1 MYYAFA
7 NGAFYFTSSLT
18 CFSKLPFEINPDAVS
33 DFLHFLYVPAPG
45 TIYKQ
50 VKAVL
55 PGHVIS
61 FHDNKIDQ
69 FALSP
74 EADREKVYTH
84 TAATEDEYLY
94 GYETYLKKSI
104 LNACSNDQRAA
115 LFLSGGKDSSVLAIG
130 IKEAGLRNVEAIS
143 MSYGDESIDECK
155 DARVVAEHLGIP
167 FRPIKF
173 SPSTYFKHWKDFIKA
188 IGQPFG
194 DPATLPVYVTMKEL
208 NDHFDVY
215 LDGTGNDRYMGITT
229 TWQEDYAWYL
239 YRLFPGLRYI
249 PWKYLDFK
257 SSYSLDV
264 FLKAF
269 SRQREEQ
276 FVSWKGWSAEEIS
289 KLMGIQPDWRDIPL
303 YQKYR
308 SVSSSMNYK
317 TATLCEIWEPEA
329 AYRKTVQSA
338 STLGK
343 AIHFPFLD
351 KELMTFSAELP
362 SSLKHRDRTNKIILR
377 MLQKKYLPSEILVK
391 RKGVFNFP
399 KEYIL
404 GAENNDFVYQLLS
417 RDNLVKHG
425 LIEPSFANKYVE
437 DYINGNKNL
446 EDRIWSLALLHSW
459 LEEGRNEINKSLPF

>member
-1 MYYAFA
+1 
-7 NGAFYFTSSLT
+7 
-18 CFSKLPFEINPDAVS
+18 
-33 DFLHFLYVPAPG
+33 
-45 TIYKQ
+45 
-50 VKAVL
+50 
-55 PGHVIS
+55 
-61 FHDNKIDQ
+61 
-69 FALSP
+69 
-74 EADREKVYTH
+74 
-84 TAATEDEYLY
+84 
-94 GYETYLKKSI
+94 
-104 LNACSNDQRAA
+104 
-115 LFLSGGKDSSVLAIG
+115 
-130 IKEAGLRNVEAIS
+130 
-143 MSYGDESIDECK
+143 
-155 DARVVAEHLGIP
+155 
-167 FRPIKF
+167 
-173 SPSTYFKHWKDFIKA
+173 
-188 IGQPFG
+188 
-194 DPATLPVYVTMKEL
+194 
-208 NDHFDVY
+208 
-215 LDGTGNDRYMGITT
+215 
-229 TWQEDYAWYL
+229 
-239 YRLFPGLRYI
+239 
-249 PWKYLDFK
+249 
-257 SSYSLDV
+257 
-264 FLKAF
+264 
-269 SRQREEQ
+269 
-276 FVSWKGWSAEEIS
+276 
-289 KLMGIQPDWRDIPL
+289 
-303 YQKYR
+303 
-308 SVSSSMNYK
+308 MNYK